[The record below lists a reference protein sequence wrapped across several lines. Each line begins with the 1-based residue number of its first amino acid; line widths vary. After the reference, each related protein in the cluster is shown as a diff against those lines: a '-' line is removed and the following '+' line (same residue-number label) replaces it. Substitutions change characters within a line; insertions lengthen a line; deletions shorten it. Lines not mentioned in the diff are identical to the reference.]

1 MYKTSQEI
9 TMVQKWV
16 FMINLTNNCKLTISF
31 HGVTKK
37 MLVECNRANNR
48 TFMMNQIWQ
57 PKESKSTALLQKIPE
72 NTSLQFSQ
80 TRMPTRM
87 TIKLSM
93 HQIWLI

>member
-1 MYKTSQEI
+1 
-9 TMVQKWV
+9 
-16 FMINLTNNCKLTISF
+16 
-31 HGVTKK
+31 
-37 MLVECNRANNR
+37 
-48 TFMMNQIWQ
+48 MMNQIWQ
-57 PKESKSTALLQKIPE
+57 PKESKSTALPQKIPE